1 MLVCEISLLYFGD
14 HSGLPVRKKNGVTP
28 LSSWKNVF
36 FGAKNI
42 FEISRP
48 SRGKEQHN
56 NVSRCNLS
64 RRIELAVQKCRSSYH
79 LGEQSGLVADFRR
92 KKQKSCHSLLE
103 IRFGAP
109 WSGAKAEG
117 LGAQFVRLNALYKE
131 GRSDHRS
138 AAWLR
143 RYYGRIAC

>member
-1 MLVCEISLLYFGD
+1 MLVCEISLFYFGD
-14 HSGLPVRKKNGVTP
+14 HSGLPVCKKNGVTP

-56 NVSRCNLS
+56 NVSRCSLS
-64 RRIELAVQKCRSSYH
+64 RRIELAVQKRRSSYH
-79 LGEQSGLVADFRR
+79 LGEQSGLVADFR
-92 KKQKSCHSLLE
+92 QKMVKFCHSLLE
-103 IRFGAP
+103 IQ
-109 WSGAKAEG
+109 SGSPRSGSKAKG
-117 LGAQFVRLNALYKE
+117 LGIQYVHLDVLYKE
-131 GRSDHRS
+131 VKSDYRS